1 MPLNLLRGSGGSAAF
16 DLPVIGPI
24 TGPAAG
30 VAWKLYE
37 TSAQLSFL
45 EQTVTRWENLRWK
58 PMESP
63 MMSGDQFVFL
73 SWLLLVDDA

>member
-1 MPLNLLRGSGGSAAF
+1 MICMFLLGMVQQNVDSVGHRTWPGGSAAF

-45 EQTVTRWENLRWK
+45 DPLQL
-58 PMESP
+58 
-63 MMSGDQFVFL
+63 
-73 SWLLLVDDA
+73 